1 MTDETKDRADPPIG
15 APIPVPPAN
24 TPANPD
30 DYGIAR
36 TRRLSAQAAEAAQ
49 HVVEV
54 ELDNAR
60 LRTQLSDMTVRAQHA
75 EAMIATGQRQLD
87 HMTNQLDYFKRRLIR
102 LQTWLETLG
111 QGLVSVMKDSD
122 PEHII
127 AIIEESKQHDRNED
141 ATQVSDSLQLE
152 KDNLDAVSRAMS
164 SINEEPKP

>member
-1 MTDETKDRADPPIG
+1 MSDTNDRADPPIG
-15 APIPVPPAN
+15 APIPIPPAN
-24 TPANPD
+24 TTPGPD
-30 DYGIAR
+30 VYGVAR

-75 EAMIATGQRQLD
+75 EAMIQTGQRQLD
-87 HMTNQLDYFKRRLIR
+87 HMSNQLDYFKRRLIR

-111 QGLVSVMKDSD
+111 QGLVSVMKDHD

-127 AIIEESKQHDRNED
+127 NLIEESKQHDRNFD
-141 ATQVSDSLQLE
+141 AAQTADNLQVE
-152 KDNLDAVSRAMS
+152 KNSLDAVSAAMA
-164 SINEEPKP
+164 SINEEPKS